1 MKLYFSPGAC
11 SLSPH
16 IVLREAGLPFDLE
29 QVDLKNKT
37 TKSGGDFRQINPKGL
52 VPVIEMDGGGVLT
65 EGPAIVQYVADKAP
79 QSGLAPAN
87 GSAERYKLQ
96 EWLNFITAEIHKTF
110 TPLFKPNTPDAYKQ
124 IAKDKLA
131 EGFAHL
137 DRHLAT
143 HQFLLGDTFT
153 VADAYAFTVVRWSQ
167 FQNIDLT
174 PYPNLKAYIE
184 RIAARP
190 KVAEAMKAEGLI
202 KAAA

>member
-16 IVLREAGLPFDLE
+16 IVLREAGLNFDLE
-29 QVDLKNKT
+29 QVDLKAKV
-37 TKSGGDFRQINPKGL
+37 TKGGRDFRQINPKGL
-52 VPVIEMDGGGVLT
+52 VPVIEIDGGSVLT
-65 EGPAIVQYVADKAP
+65 EGPAIVQYIADRAP

-87 GSAERYKLQ
+87 GSTERYQLQ

-131 EGFAHL
+131 EQFAYL
-137 DRHLAT
+137 DRHLAS
-143 HQFLLGDTFT
+143 HQFLLGNSFT
-153 VADAYAFTVVRWSQ
+153 VADAYCFVVVGWSK
-167 FQNIDLT
+167 FQNIDLA
-174 PYPNLKAYIE
+174 PYPNLKAYVE

-190 KVAEAMKAEGLI
+190 KVQEALKAEGLL
-202 KAAA
+202 KAA